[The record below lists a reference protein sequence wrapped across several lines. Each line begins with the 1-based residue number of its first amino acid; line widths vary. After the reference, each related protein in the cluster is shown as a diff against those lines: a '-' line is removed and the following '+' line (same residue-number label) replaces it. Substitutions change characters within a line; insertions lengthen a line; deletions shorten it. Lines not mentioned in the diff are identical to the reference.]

1 MKKEY
6 QEPEVKKVEL
16 VPEEAVLTACKTG
29 DTIAGGYTQGRCSGV
44 VGLACQSSGS

>member
-16 VPEEAVLTACKTG
+16 VPEEALLTSCKT
-29 DTIAGGYTQGRCSGV
+29 AGYTGV
-44 VGLACQSSGS
+44 GYKYGACDASFGISCKEVGS